1 MRTGKSNQEDEEYED
16 DEMVA
21 KREGPSSTSNANS
34 SIGNSKDAKNNDRAN
49 AIRSKH
55 SVTEQRRRSKIN
67 ERFQILRDLI
77 PHSDQ
82 KRDTASFLLEVIE
95 YVQYLQEKVQKY
107 EGSYQNWSGEPTK
120 LIPWRNTHW
129 RMQTFVGHPQSV
141 KNGSAS
147 GPTYSGKFDDN
158 NISISPA
165 MLASSQNPLDS
176 HSGRDVLQDADI
188 TNKVPLPMS
197 LEGNIH
203 ASIRSDGVLDQ
214 SLQIPISGGQATEC
228 PIANNASSQP
238 EEMAIEGGTISIS
251 SLYSEGLLN
260 SLTQALQNTGLDLSQ
275 ASVSIQV
282 DLGKRANKGPPF
294 GMPIFKETGNPSSSG
309 HPAMAHVG
317 DLGSGDDSEQ
327 VKKRLRT

>member
-1 MRTGKSNQEDEEYED
+1 MRTAKSVQEDEEYEE
-16 DEMVA
+16 DELVA
-21 KREGPSSTSNANS
+21 KREGPASTYNANS
-34 SIGNSKDAKNNDRAN
+34 SIGNSKDGKHNDKAN

-82 KRDTASFLLEVIE
+82 KRDTVSFLLEVIE

-120 LIPWRNTHW
+120 LIPWRNSHW
-129 RMQTFVGHPQSV
+129 RMPTFVGHPESV

-147 GPTYSGKFDDN
+147 GPMYSGKFDDN

-165 MLASSQNPLDS
+165 MLASSQNPLES
-176 HSGRDVLQDADI
+176 HTGRDILQDADI

-197 LEGNIH
+197 LEGNTH
-203 ASIRSDGVLDQ
+203 ASIRSDGVHDQ
-214 SLQIPISGGQATEC
+214 SLHVPISDAQTTEC
-228 PIANNASSQP
+228 PITNNASSQP
-238 EEMAIEGGTISIS
+238 EEMSIQGGTISVS

-275 ASVSIQV
+275 ASISVQI
-282 DLGKRANKGPPF
+282 DLGKRANKRTPCGT
-294 GMPIFKETGNPSSSG
+294 PIYKETGNPPSG
-309 HPAMAHVG
+309 HPSMAHEG
-317 DLGSGDDSEQ
+317 DLDSEDDSDQ
-327 VKKRLRT
+327 VKKRRRT

>member
-1 MRTGKSNQEDEEYED
+1 
-16 DEMVA
+16 
-21 KREGPSSTSNANS
+21 
-34 SIGNSKDAKNNDRAN
+34 
-49 AIRSKH
+49 
-55 SVTEQRRRSKIN
+55 
-67 ERFQILRDLI
+67 
-77 PHSDQ
+77 
-82 KRDTASFLLEVIE
+82 
-95 YVQYLQEKVQKY
+95 
-107 EGSYQNWSGEPTK
+107 
-120 LIPWRNTHW
+120 
-129 RMQTFVGHPQSV
+129 MQTFVGHPQSV

-147 GPTYSGKFDDN
+147 GPTFSGKFDDN

-251 SLYSEGLLN
+251 SLYSEGSVVRYIYTDFVSSILIGYGDN
-260 SLTQALQNTGLDLSQ
+260 MSRSFIFTSLYCNCFKYT
-275 ASVSIQV
+275 
-282 DLGKRANKGPPF
+282 KH
-294 GMPIFKETGNPSSSG
+294 IFYKKKESNFF
-309 HPAMAHVG
+309 
-317 DLGSGDDSEQ
+317 
-327 VKKRLRT
+327 